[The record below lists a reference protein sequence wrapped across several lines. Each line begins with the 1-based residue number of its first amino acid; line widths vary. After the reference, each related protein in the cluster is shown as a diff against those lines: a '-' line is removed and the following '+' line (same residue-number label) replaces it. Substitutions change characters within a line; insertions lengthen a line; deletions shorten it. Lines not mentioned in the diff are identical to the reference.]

1 MKILRPSLLILA
13 LALVGACRPLPP
25 PSPDTPAVTPASW
38 TDTARTVLTTLTWA
52 LPAAHVVTDAI
63 LPDPARTVVGRALD
77 GVTAAAD
84 GLRTALDAYEQR
96 GGDRCAAHAAVG
108 GVRTALVVAA
118 QTLTD
123 HGVALGRVLERV
135 TDTVAALVDTLV
147 PGCDADAGWRSEGRA
162 TNAELRE
169 LELRAASRGVILR
182 RDLDDLR
189 PPADGGVR

>member
-1 MKILRPSLLILA
+1 MKILRLFVLA
-13 LALVGACRPLPP
+13 LVLALVGACRPLPP

-52 LPAAHVVTDAI
+52 LPAAHAITDMI
-63 LPDPARTVVGRALD
+63 LEDPARTVVGRTLD
-77 GVTAAAD
+77 GVATAAE
-84 GLRTALDAYEQR
+84 GLQTALDAYEQR

-123 HGVALGRVLERV
+123 HGVALGRVLERA

-147 PGCDADAGWRSEGRA
+147 PGCDGDAGWRSEGRA

-182 RDLDDLR
+182 RDLDHLH
-189 PPADGGVR
+189 PPDGGVR

>member
-1 MKILRPSLLILA
+1 
-13 LALVGACRPLPP
+13 
-25 PSPDTPAVTPASW
+25 
-38 TDTARTVLTTLTWA
+38 VLTTLTWA
-52 LPAAHVVTDAI
+52 LPAAHAITDMI
-63 LPDPARTVVGRALD
+63 LEDPARTVVGRTLD
-77 GVTAAAD
+77 GVATAAE
-84 GLRTALDAYEQR
+84 GLQTALDAYEQR

-123 HGVALGRVLERV
+123 NGVALGRVLERV

-147 PGCDADAGWRSEGRA
+147 PGCDGDAGWRSEGRA

-182 RDLDDLR
+182 RDLDHLH
-189 PPADGGVR
+189 PPDGGVR